1 MMTRYDILF
10 LVEMGNIHFL
20 CYAND
25 REDAK
30 RQAHRWMGA
39 DPDKYIVS
47 PLTEPG
53 DRVRIEMSLSI

>member
-1 MMTRYDILF
+1 MTRYDILF
-10 LVEMGNIHFL
+10 LVEMGNVHYL

-30 RQAHRWMGA
+30 RQAHRWIGA
-39 DPDKYIVS
+39 NVDDYTIT

-53 DRVRIEMSLSI
+53 DRVRIELNLSI